1 MTNSFQYD
9 LVIVG
14 ATGFVGGIVCRYL
27 LSHGETEA
35 GNNWAIAGRSQAK
48 LDRLVQSLGAKA
60 TDLSTFVVDAT
71 DEAALTALCSQT
83 KVIVSTVGPYALY
96 GETLVRV
103 CATTGTDYC
112 DLTGEV
118 QWVQQMIQKYE
129 AIAQQSGAR
138 IVHCCGFDSIPSDL
152 GVYYL
157 QQQSQRHWGEPCF
170 RVKMR
175 VKTAQGG
182 LSGGTI
188 ASGIN
193 LIAEAIADPA
203 TRQALSNPHILCP
216 NPNNWP
222 NHPPT
227 LIPVQTD
234 PIFQEWIAPFVMA
247 GINTPIVLRSNAL
260 QNGAYGD
267 GFQYDEAVLTG
278 ADTVGWLAAQGV
290 KWSFDLI
297 ALAAAIAPSRWLL
310 AQVLPK
316 PGEGPT
322 EAAQAAGFYDLR
334 FWGQTVSGHSL
345 MVKVTGDQD
354 PGYGSTA
361 KILAQA
367 SLCLAKDKPKSSPPG
382 GFWTPAA
389 IFGQNLIQ
397 RLVDYAGLTFTE
409 IVIAQP
415 SSQSE

>member
-1 MTNSFQYD
+1 MTNAFRYD

-27 LSHGETEA
+27 LSHGETAEF
-35 GNNWAIAGRSQAK
+35 NWAIAGRSQAK
-48 LDRLVQSLGAKA
+48 LDQLVQSLGATA
-60 TDLSTFVVDAT
+60 ADLSTFVVDVT
-71 DEAALTALCSQT
+71 DEAALTELCSQT

-138 IVHCCGFDSIPSDL
+138 IIHCCGFDSIPSDL

-157 QQQSQRHWGEPCF
+157 QQQSQQRFGEPCI

-175 VKTAQGG
+175 VKAAQGG

-193 LIAEAIADPA
+193 LIADPS
-203 TRQALSNPHILCP
+203 TRQALTNPHILCP

-222 NHPPT
+222 DHPPT

-234 PIFQEWIAPFVMA
+234 PIFQQWITPFVMA

-260 QNGAYGD
+260 QDGAYGEE
-267 GFQYDEAVLTG
+267 FQYDEAVLTG
-278 ADTVGWLAAQGV
+278 ADTAGWLAAQGV

-310 AQVLPK
+310 SQVLPK

-322 EAAQAAGFYDLR
+322 NEEQAAGFYDLR

-345 MVKVTGDQD
+345 MVKVTGDRD

-367 SLCLAKDKPKSSPPG
+367 GLCLAKDKPKSSPPG

-389 IFGQNLIQ
+389 IFGQALIQ
-397 RLVDYAGLTFTE
+397 RLVDYAGLSFTE
-409 IVIAQP
+409 IDPPP
-415 SSQSE
+415 SFEENN

>member
-1 MTNSFQYD
+1 MTKPLPYD
-9 LVIVG
+9 LIILG

-27 LSHGETEA
+27 LSHWETAA
-35 GNNWAIAGRSQAK
+35 GKNWAIAGRSQAK
-48 LDRLVQSLGAKA
+48 LDHLVQSLGPQAA
-60 TDLSTFVVDAT
+60 HLTTFVVDVK
-71 DEAALTALCSQT
+71 DGAAVTALCSQT
-83 KVIVSTVGPYALY
+83 KVMVSTVGPYALY

-157 QQQSQRHWGEPCF
+157 QQQSQRRWGEPCI

-182 LSGGTI
+182 ISGGTI

-193 LIAEAIADPA
+193 LIQEAIADPD
-203 TRQALSNPHILCP
+203 TRQALSNPYILCFQS
-216 NPNNWP
+216 NHGFD
-222 NHPPT
+222 HPPS
-227 LIPVQTD
+227 LIPVQND
-234 PIFQEWIAPFVMA
+234 PIFSGWSAPFVMA
-247 GINTPIVLRSNAL
+247 GINTPIVLRSNVL
-260 QNGAYGD
+260 QNEAYGEA
-267 GFQYDEAVLTG
+267 FQYEEGILTG
-278 ADTVGWLAAQGV
+278 SEIIGWLAAQGV
-290 KWSFDLI
+290 KWSLDLM
-297 ALAAAIAPSRWLL
+297 ALALAIAPSRWLL
-310 AQVLPK
+310 TQVLPK

-322 EAAQAAGFYDLR
+322 EEEQQQGFYDLR
-334 FWGQTVSGHSL
+334 FWGQTASGHSL

-367 SLCLAKDKPKSSPPG
+367 ALCLAKDKPKSSLPG

-389 IFGQNLIQ
+389 SFGQDLIQ
-397 RLVDYAGLTFTE
+397 RLIDYAGLTFTE
-409 IVIAQP
+409 EN
-415 SSQSE
+415 SSTL

>member
-1 MTNSFQYD
+1 MADSFQYD
-9 LVIVG
+9 LIIVG
-14 ATGFVGGIVCRYL
+14 ATGFVGRIVCRYL
-27 LSHGETEA
+27 LSHWETA
-35 GNNWAIAGRSQAK
+35 TGNNWAIAGRSQAK
-48 LDRLVQSLGAKA
+48 LDSLVQSLGEKA
-60 TDLSTFVVDAT
+60 SNLSKFVVDVT
-71 DEAALTALCSQT
+71 DEAALTELCAKT

-118 QWVQQMIQKYE
+118 QWVQHMIQKYA

-152 GVYYL
+152 GVYHL
-157 QQQSQRHWGEPCF
+157 QQHSQHQWGEPCN

-175 VKTAQGG
+175 VKAAQGG

-193 LIAEAIADPA
+193 LMEAAIADPSIRA
-203 TRQALSNPHILCP
+203 VLSNPHSLCP
-216 NPNNWP
+216 DPNPGVD
-222 NHPPT
+222 HPPA
-227 LIPVQTD
+227 LISIQFD
-234 PIFQEWIAPFVMA
+234 PIFQAWVAPFIMA

-260 QNGAYGD
+260 QQGINNQN
-267 GFQYDEAVLTG
+267 FQYDEGVLTG
-278 ADTVGWLAAQGV
+278 AGMAGWLAAQGV
-290 KWSFDLI
+290 KWSFDVI

-310 AQVLPK
+310 TQVLPK

-322 EAAQAAGFYDLR
+322 EQAQAEGFYDLR
-334 FWGQTVSGHSL
+334 FWGQTATGHTIR
-345 MVKVTGDQD
+345 VTVTGDQD

-367 SLCLAKDKPKSSPPG
+367 GLCLAKDKPKSSPPG

-389 IFGQNLIQ
+389 IFGQALIQ
-397 RLVDYAGLTFTE
+397 RLIDYAWLTFTTT
-409 IVIAQP
+409 
-415 SSQSE
+415 